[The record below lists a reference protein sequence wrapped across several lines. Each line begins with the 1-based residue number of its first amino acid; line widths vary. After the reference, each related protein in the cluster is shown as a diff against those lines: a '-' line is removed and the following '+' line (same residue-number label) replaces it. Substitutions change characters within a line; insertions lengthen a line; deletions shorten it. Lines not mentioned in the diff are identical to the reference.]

1 MFLGIPIRIDQSKY
15 YREICET
22 LPVQKDKIVFEN
34 FNGNSYGCNPKY
46 IAEEIIRRN
55 LPYDL
60 VWLVRSV
67 TKEKEKNVFPEQ
79 IRLVGYGSK
88 QALKELASAK
98 IWIDNQRK
106 NYFLKKGL
114 RKKEGQYYIQTWHGS
129 LGIKKL
135 DADVD
140 AFVGELKQEWVNRSK
155 LDSSMMDYLL
165 TDSEFENKIF
175 RRALWFNNEIK

>member
-1 MFLGIPIRIDQSKY
+1 MSKLRPLEYIFSITNSGTDKLIMFLGIPIRIDQSKY

-88 QALKELASAK
+88 QALKELAK
-98 IWIDNQRK
+98 RK
-106 NYFLKKGL
+106 LEADGRSGSYAYVKSWFL
-114 RKKEGQYYIQTWHGS
+114 
-129 LGIKKL
+129 
-135 DADVD
+135 
-140 AFVGELKQEWVNRSK
+140 
-155 LDSSMMDYLL
+155 
-165 TDSEFENKIF
+165 SEFKEEYNNSSFVKADKNTSGAENNSTDPHNSKS
-175 RRALWFNNEIK
+175 AVAQSTT